1 MLFLLRSRRRPWH
14 PQLFLELVCPKVAG
28 EANRGMDP
36 SGLLVDCSSGLAHLV
51 FLFCGISSVIF
62 GCMGSATNAV
72 APDWTVGRKVLLGLT
87 VYWEIY
93 RRDLEA
99 VFELL
104 AFGKRWPD
112 LWLILLPASR
122 SLKAPFSIAEDIK
135 LNTVGARTQ
144 PCLRRW
150 RLGKNLTVHHHQGL
164 GLACP
169 PGTGEGEWWICGAAK
184 LAHGFAQS
192 VSADCVECLREIH
205 RGGVEVAV
213 LFQKL
218 SLQLAGGNYHVD
230 CSLTCME
237 THGLISSVT

>member
-14 PQLFLELVCPKVAG
+14 PQLFLELACPKVAG

-62 GCMGSATNAV
+62 SCMGSATNAV
-72 APDWTVGRKVLLGLT
+72 APDWTVGRKVLLDLT

-99 VFELL
+99 VFESL

-169 PGTGEGEWWICGAAK
+169 PGPGE
-184 LAHGFAQS
+184 
-192 VSADCVECLREIH
+192 R
-205 RGGVEVAV
+205 
-213 LFQKL
+213 
-218 SLQLAGGNYHVD
+218 
-230 CSLTCME
+230 
-237 THGLISSVT
+237 